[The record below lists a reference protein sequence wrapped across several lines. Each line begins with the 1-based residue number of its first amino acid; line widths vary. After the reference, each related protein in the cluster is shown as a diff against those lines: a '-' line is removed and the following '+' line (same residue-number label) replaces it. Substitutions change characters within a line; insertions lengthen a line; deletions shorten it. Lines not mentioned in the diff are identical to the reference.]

1 MKVKIPFQSQITS
14 VVVATITPVAKVYT
28 EHKAYRRSKS
38 ELKAEMIKV
47 GLDLLAQDQA
57 EEAQRLLGEFN
68 AAEAARQEVSMDPT
82 WAEEQVARI
91 SELEQKLM
99 NMAGASLPEMIAG
112 LNNNNNNNNPSIHE
126 FLDANFNKEGSA
138 S

>member
-14 VVVATITPVAKVYT
+14 VVVATVTPVAKVYT

-38 ELKAEMIKV
+38 ELKREMIKV

-57 EEAQRLLGEFN
+57 EEAQRLLEEFN
-68 AAEAARQEVSMDPT
+68 AAEAARQEVSMDPWT
-82 WAEEQVARI
+82 TEQVARL

-112 LNNNNNNNNPSIHE
+112 LTNNN
-126 FLDANFNKEGSA
+126 NFNKEGSV